1 LIQSIFTLKPERKIA
16 VVGLGYV
23 GLPVALAF
31 ARAGFSVS
39 GFDIDGARIAELIAG
54 FDRTGEIGDGQSIQ
68 SIALS
73 SDLVALNQS
82 DFFILAVPTHVDE
95 ANRPDMSALLQASVH
110 VGGALKNGDIVVY
123 ESTVYPGAIEDDCIP
138 VLERES
144 GLRVGQDFKVGY
156 SPERINP
163 GDRQHRFDNIVKVV
177 AAQDSDT
184 LDLIADVYG
193 RAISADIYKAP
204 SIRVAEAAKVIENA
218 QRDLNVAF
226 VNELSLIFK
235 TMGIDTGDVL
245 ATARTKWNF
254 LPFTPGL
261 VGGHCI
267 GVAPYFL
274 AHRAERAGYH
284 PEIILAGRRINDGM
298 SRHIARECIRG
309 LSRRSRT
316 TNVVTVLGITY
327 KENVPDIRNSKV
339 VELLEELQAFGL
351 TVQVTDP
358 IVSAGDVSKHCRIP
372 LLDRDRL
379 RPADIVI
386 LAVPHKT
393 YVDQG
398 WDLVRTLLSDG
409 RGLVLDLHMVLDRAK
424 TPDGVD
430 LWRP

>member
-1 LIQSIFTLKPERKIA
+1 LKPERNIA

-31 ARAGFSVS
+31 ARAGFSVV
-39 GFDIDGARIAELIAG
+39 GFDIDEARIAELASG
-54 FDRTGEIGDGQSIQ
+54 FDRTAEIGDSRSIQ
-68 SIALS
+68 SITLTSDIAALKE
-73 SDLVALNQS
+73 S

-95 ANRPDMSALLQASVH
+95 AKKPDMSDLLQASVD
-110 VGGALKNGDIVVY
+110 VGRALKVGDIVVY
-123 ESTVYPGAIEDDCIP
+123 ESTVYPGAIEEECIP
-138 VLERES
+138 ALEQAS
-144 GLRVGQDFKVGY
+144 GLRAGAGFRVGY

-163 GDRQHRFDNIVKVV
+163 GDEQHRFENIVKVV
-177 AAQDSDT
+177 SAQDPDT
-184 LDLIADVYG
+184 LDLVADIYG

-226 VNELSLIFK
+226 VNELSLIFN

-245 ATARTKWNF
+245 ATAGTKWNF

-309 LSRRSRT
+309 LSRGDRNA
-316 TNVVTVLGITY
+316 NVVTVLGATY

-339 VELLEELQAFGL
+339 VDLVEELQAFGL

-358 IVSAGDVSKHCRIP
+358 MASAAHVPNQHRIP
-372 LLDRDRL
+372 LLGKDRL
-379 RPADIVI
+379 QLADAVI
-386 LAVPHKT
+386 LAVAHT
-393 YVDQG
+393 SYVEQG
-398 WDLVRTLLSDG
+398 WELVRSLLSDG
-409 RGLVLDLHMVLDRAK
+409 RGLVLDLHMVLDRAQ
-424 TPDGVD
+424 TPEGVD

>member
-1 LIQSIFTLKPERKIA
+1 MKPERNIA

-31 ARAGFSVS
+31 ARAGFSVV
-39 GFDIDGARIAELIAG
+39 GFDIDEARIAELASG
-54 FDRTGEIGDGQSIQ
+54 FDRTAEIGDSRSIQ
-68 SIALS
+68 SITLTSDIAALKE
-73 SDLVALNQS
+73 S

-95 ANRPDMSALLQASVH
+95 AKKPDMSDLLQASVD
-110 VGGALKNGDIVVY
+110 VGRALKVGDIVVY
-123 ESTVYPGAIEDDCIP
+123 ESTVYPGAIEEECIP
-138 VLERES
+138 ALEQAS
-144 GLRVGQDFKVGY
+144 GLRAGAGFRVGY

-163 GDRQHRFDNIVKVV
+163 GDEQHRFENIVKVV
-177 AAQDSDT
+177 SAQDPDT
-184 LDLIADVYG
+184 LDLVADIYG

-226 VNELSLIFK
+226 VNELSLIFN

-245 ATARTKWNF
+245 ATAGTKWNF

-309 LSRRSRT
+309 LSRRDRNA
-316 TNVVTVLGITY
+316 NVVTVLGATY

-339 VELLEELQAFGL
+339 VDLVEELQAFGL

-358 IVSAGDVSKHCRIP
+358 MASAAHVPNQHRIP
-372 LLDRDRL
+372 LLGKDRL
-379 RPADIVI
+379 QLADAVI
-386 LAVPHKT
+386 LAVAHT
-393 YVDQG
+393 SYVEQG
-398 WDLVRTLLSDG
+398 WELVRSLLSDG
-409 RGLVLDLHMVLDRAK
+409 RGLVLDLHMVLDRAQ
-424 TPDGVD
+424 TPEGVD